1 MAAATMR
8 NRMKEYLIL
17 VDRLNYSFRYILRYR
32 TSSLLVDLEY
42 ILLLDDAEVVLI
54 SVYFVKMVRVLLQA
68 FDELQIVGNDYQL
81 QSPSAYF
88 D

>member
-1 MAAATMR
+1 
-8 NRMKEYLIL
+8 MKEYLIL